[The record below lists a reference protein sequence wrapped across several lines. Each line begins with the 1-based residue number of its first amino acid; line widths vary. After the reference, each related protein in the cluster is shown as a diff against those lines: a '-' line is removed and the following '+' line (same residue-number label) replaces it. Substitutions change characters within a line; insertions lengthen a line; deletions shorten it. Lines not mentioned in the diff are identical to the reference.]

1 MQNRRMR
8 NRYAILP
15 RLALLLAAVSWVA
28 AGCGAGV
35 SVSVSPT
42 ATPVPIPSQELLG
55 PFPSDEIDG
64 LVSDPDV
71 FYTDVVECGGS
82 TPCRVPLDVLAPA
95 DGADLPTIVLFNG
108 GGKLFPERRY
118 QAPLAVALA
127 ERGAVVFLTAYRG
140 ITTMNSDQDSIGD
153 ARCAI
158 RYARAHTAEYG
169 GDPDR
174 LLVVGHSQGG
184 FLGVDIAIHPEEEA
198 DGCLADGSA
207 IPDGV
212 VGLGSPRPSLRGVAD
227 SGPPIWLYSG
237 SEDTVGHADRYS
249 QVLRDAGF
257 DATGEVFEG
266 VTHDEI
272 TDPAAVPEI
281 VDRIIEDLDSL

>member
-1 MQNRRMR
+1 MR
-8 NRYAILP
+8 LQFSTLP
-15 RLALLLAAVSWVA
+15 RLATVIGLAWAVVA
-28 AGCGAGV
+28 CGATV
-35 SVSVSPT
+35 PASLAPTPT
-42 ATPVPIPSQELLG
+42 AMPIPSQELLG
-55 PFPSDEIDG
+55 PFPSDEVDG
-64 LVSDPDV
+64 LVTDADV
-71 FYTDVVECGGS
+71 FYTNVVRCGGS
-82 TPCRVPLDVLAPA
+82 MPCRVPLDVLAPSDA
-95 DGADLPTIVLFNG
+95 EELPTIVLFNG

-118 QAPLAVALA
+118 QAPLAIALA

-140 ITTMNSDQDSIGD
+140 TTTINPDSDSISD

-184 FLGVDIAIHPEEEA
+184 LLGIDIATHPEEEA
-198 DGCLADGSA
+198 DACVAGGSA

-212 VGLGSPRPSLRGVAD
+212 VGLGSPPPSLRGAAD

-237 SEDTVGHADRYS
+237 SEDYIGHADRHA
-249 QVLRDAGF
+249 QLLRDAGF
-257 DATGEVFEG
+257 DATGEVLEG

-281 VDRIIEDLDSL
+281 VDLIMQAADSL

>member
-1 MQNRRMR
+1 MR
-8 NRYAILP
+8 HRELP
-15 RLALLLAAVSWVA
+15 IRRLASLALVSALALAACASGESASVAPTVS
-28 AGCGAGV
+28 
-35 SVSVSPT
+35 
-42 ATPVPIPSQELLG
+42 PVPIPSQELLG
-55 PFPSDEIDG
+55 PFPSAEVG
-64 LVSDPDV
+64 ALLTDPDV
-71 FYTDVVECGGS
+71 FYTDVVECGSS

-95 DGADLPTIVLFNG
+95 DGHGLPTIVLFNG

-140 ITTMNSDQDSIGD
+140 ITTMNSDQDSVSD
-153 ARCAI
+153 ARCAV

-169 GDPDR
+169 GDPNR

-184 FLGVDIAIHPEEEA
+184 FLGIDIATHPEEEA
-198 DGCLADGSA
+198 EGCLADGSA

-212 VGLGSPRPSLRGVAD
+212 VGLGSPRPSLRGVTD

-249 QVLRDAGF
+249 QALRDAGF

-266 VTHDEI
+266 VTHDQI

-281 VDRIIEDLDSL
+281 VDRIMQAADSL